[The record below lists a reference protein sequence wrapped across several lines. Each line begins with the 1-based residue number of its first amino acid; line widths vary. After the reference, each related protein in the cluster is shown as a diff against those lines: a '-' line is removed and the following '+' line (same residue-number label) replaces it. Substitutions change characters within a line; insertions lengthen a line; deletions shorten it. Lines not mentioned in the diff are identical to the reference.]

1 MAKDEVVLN
10 DFKELDK
17 NFNPFF
23 DEKKASKA
31 VKVKSSDDYKDI
43 TRLKVS
49 SIENGKK
56 GEKIINTVSTEDKK
70 AGDNERTYGYTHIL
84 SKTDIEDIKSLKYLG
99 YKIGFDNG
107 SRMVYLGVNQ
117 DNNLYWYN
125 ILKKGYC
132 TIKVRDEKGF
142 MKVSL
147 VSKLL
152 IQKYDTDIDLCH
164 LIQMSYDFKRAGI
177 LDKDLKSLPVFLRQ
191 EIVKDKED

>member
-1 MAKDEVVLN
+1 MAKEEVILK

-17 NFNPFF
+17 SFNPFF

-49 SIENGKK
+49 SMEKGKK
-56 GEKIINTVSTEDKK
+56 GKIVINAAKVEDKEIK
-70 AGDNERTYGYTHIL
+70 DNECTFGYTHIL

-107 SRMVYLGVNQ
+107 SKMVYLGVNQ

-125 ILKKGYC
+125 ILKKGFS

-152 IQKYDTDIDLCH
+152 IQKYDTDVDLCH

-177 LDKDLKSLPVFLRQ
+177 LDKDLKSLPVFLRN
-191 EIVKDKED
+191 EVVKDKED